1 MNPATENYLRATR
14 RLADAAR
21 AMSSQVSR
29 LRMEAGQAQAA
40 WVDAGC
46 PDCPPDPAP
55 SVVVFTCGRPR

>member
-21 AMSSQVSR
+21 AMSPRVSTIR
-29 LRMEAGQAQAA
+29 VEVGQAQAA

-46 PDCPPDPAP
+46 PDCPPEPVGA
-55 SVVVFTCGRPR
+55 SVFTCGRPR